1 LKIFP
6 DELIQAAD
14 AVQEH
19 DAEKLL
25 GAGELVSVGVAPLA
39 EMQAKERVSHALRRL
54 QSEIAESNA
63 QMLSQHI
70 VDAVLYLTRAD
81 YALVLMMDDNGS
93 DLASGYDQPVPDAL
107 VEAKRRLVEG
117 IAEWVKHADRT
128 VTVPDI
134 SKSAWSRYL
143 TDDAVKTGS
152 IVGVPIPEQRG
163 TSTFGAIV
171 VGFDRARAE
180 LEEPLTAMQSFV
192 TEGLYALV
200 IGRKLIQAEQLAL
213 LDTQSGAYSQRFLE
227 DLLENEISRASR
239 HNHDLAVVLFE
250 IETYEV
256 LRGKYGEAGLGRIL
270 REFVGVSRR
279 PEGAPSQSGVRFV
292 KWDARTAGGDWVNGL
307 AGAQGIINLAGASIG
322 KGRWTRRR
330 MEEIL
335 SSRLS
340 ATSAIVEAVNRTPAD
355 RRPSV
360 LVNASGID
368 YYGNRGDELVTEESG
383 PGDSFLARVSQQ
395 WEAAARQAQPLGVR
409 VALVRTALVFGRGAL
424 AFRLLTL
431 PFRVFAGGPLGNGR
445 QWFTW
450 IHIDDLV
457 GLYRLALENP
467 KVSGPM
473 NAVA

>member
-1 LKIFP
+1 
-6 DELIQAAD
+6 
-14 AVQEH
+14 
-19 DAEKLL
+19 
-25 GAGELVSVGVAPLA
+25 
-39 EMQAKERVSHALRRL
+39 
-54 QSEIAESNA
+54 
-63 QMLSQHI
+63 
-70 VDAVLYLTRAD
+70 
-81 YALVLMMDDNGS
+81 
-93 DLASGYDQPVPDAL
+93 

-171 VGFDRARAE
+171 VGFDRAREE

-270 REFVGVSRR
+270 REFVGVIR
-279 PEGAPSQSGVRFV
+279 A
-292 KWDARTAGGDWVNGL
+292 K
-307 AGAQGIINLAGASIG
+307 
-322 KGRWTRRR
+322 TRRVNTLAR
-330 MEEIL
+330 IRDGRFCLVIPEADRAVAIRQAERLRPALEEHPYAAMQNGDIV
-335 SSRLS
+335 RLS
-340 ATSAIVEAVNRTPAD
+340 VDTGVAV
-355 RRPSV
+355 SE
-360 LVNASGID
+360 
-368 YYGNRGDELVTEESG
+368 RGKD
-383 PGDSFLARVSQQ
+383 D
-395 WEAAARQAQPLGVR
+395 
-409 VALVRTALVFGRGAL
+409 RTALLAQAL
-424 AFRLLTL
+424 HSLEQSRTER
-431 PFRVFAGGPLGNGR
+431 RVRSFQP
-445 QWFTW
+445 
-450 IHIDDLV
+450 
-457 GLYRLALENP
+457 
-467 KVSGPM
+467 
-473 NAVA
+473 

>member
-1 LKIFP
+1 MRV
-6 DELIQAAD
+6 LIAGGSGYIGRRLAGSLAAD
-14 AVQEH
+14 RH
-19 DAEKLL
+19 DI
-25 GAGELVSVGVAPLA
+25 VSL
-39 EMQAKERVSHALRRL
+39 
-54 QSEIAESNA
+54 
-63 QMLSQHI
+63 
-70 VDAVLYLTRAD
+70 
-81 YALVLMMDDNGS
+81 
-93 DLASGYDQPVPDAL
+93 
-107 VEAKRRLVEG
+107 
-117 IAEWVKHADRT
+117 
-128 VTVPDI
+128 
-134 SKSAWSRYL
+134 
-143 TDDAVKTGS
+143 
-152 IVGVPIPEQRG
+152 
-163 TSTFGAIV
+163 
-171 VGFDRARAE
+171 
-180 LEEPLTAMQSFV
+180 
-192 TEGLYALV
+192 
-200 IGRKLIQAEQLAL
+200 
-213 LDTQSGAYSQRFLE
+213 
-227 DLLENEISRASR
+227 
-239 HNHDLAVVLFE
+239 
-250 IETYEV
+250 
-256 LRGKYGEAGLGRIL
+256 
-270 REFVGVSRR
+270 SRR
-279 PEGAPSQSGVRFV
+279 PERAPSQSGVRFV
-292 KWDARTAGGDWVNGL
+292 KWDARTAEGDWVNEL
-307 AGAQGIINLAGASIG
+307 AGAQGMINLAGASIG

-473 NAVA
+473 NAVAPDVRRQREVASEIGRLLHRPAIVPAPAPLLRLVLGAQSQLLLDGRHAVPARARAAGYPFRFAGLHEALEDTLRAR